1 MNMKATILTDELYD
15 YIVKH
20 TPDAHPILK
29 KLKEETL
36 SLSDANMQIAPDQGA
51 FMKMLI
57 KLSSAQRVIEIGCFT
72 GYSAISMA
80 SGLPLNGKLI
90 TLDHNPETSEMA
102 KTFFKEAGFGNMIE
116 HRLGDALVSL
126 EQIADDY
133 GHGNFDL
140 IFIDADKERLN
151 DYYEHAL
158 RLLRAGGLIVVDNVL
173 WGGRV
178 VDPTDETFSTAAIR
192 QFCESVSQDNR
203 VDKVMLHVADGLYL
217 LQKLEL
223 N

>member
-1 MNMKATILTDELYD
+1 MNMKATILTEELYD
-15 YIVKH
+15 YIAKH
-20 TPDAHPILK
+20 TPDAHPILR
-29 KLKEETL
+29 KLKEETM

-51 FMKMLI
+51 FMKMLV

-72 GYSAISMA
+72 GYSAIAMA

-90 TLDHNPETSEMA
+90 TLDHNSETSAMA
-102 KTFFKEAGFGNMIE
+102 KTFFKEAGLGNMIE

-126 EQIADDY
+126 EQITADY
-133 GHGNFDL
+133 GPGNFDL

-178 VDPTDETFSTAAIR
+178 ADPTDESSATEAIR
-192 QFCESVSQDNR
+192 KFCALVNEDNR
-203 VDKVMLHVADGLYL
+203 VEKVMLHVADGLYL